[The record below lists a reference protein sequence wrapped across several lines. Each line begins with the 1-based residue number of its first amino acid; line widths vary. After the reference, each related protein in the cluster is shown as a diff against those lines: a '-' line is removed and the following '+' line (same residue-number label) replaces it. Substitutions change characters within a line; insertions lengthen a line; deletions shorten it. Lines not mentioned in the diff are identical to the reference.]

1 MKNVHFTTFLNARH
15 ARSDE
20 RVATSSRRIC
30 ILPQVW
36 ASDTHQ
42 VTQRIVRR
50 ASKFAF
56 YHIPGHPTRTKWRKG
71 RSANLKIC
79 SCTILSFRHARS
91 DERVARRASK
101 LPCTTVLSFRHA
113 RSDVRVAPI
122 CEKFAF
128 YHSFERPTRTNWRES
143 CQIHRCDPCAPTEKE
158 YILRLFQ
165 RILISSLSLQS
176 FL

>member
-36 ASDTHQ
+36 ASDMHE
-42 VTQRIVRR
+42 VTKRIVRR

-56 YHIPGHPTRTKWRKG
+56 YRIFGHPTRTKWGKG
-71 RSANLKIC
+71 RSASLKIC
-79 SCTILSFRHARS
+79 SCTVLSFRHSRS

-101 LPCTTVLSFRHA
+101 LQCTTVLSFRHA

-122 CEKFAF
+122 CEKLAF
-128 YHSFERPTRTNWRES
+128 YHSFERPTCTKWRES
-143 CQIHRCDPCAPTEKE
+143 CQIHMQVRSLPPDRK
-158 YILRLFQ
+158 
-165 RILISSLSLQS
+165 RIYFKTFSED
-176 FL
+176 FD